1 MRKGI
6 KANHEVK
13 NKIVKSTENGE
24 TEDAIEDVIEDVE
37 TEEEMNNSDSIIN
50 DGNIYDTLTFYRD

>member
-1 MRKGI
+1 MWKGI

>member
-6 KANHEVK
+6 KTNHEVK
-13 NKIVKSTENGE
+13 NKIVKSTENVE
-24 TEDAIEDVIEDVE
+24 AEDAIEDVIEDVE

>member
-6 KANHEVK
+6 KTNHEVK
-13 NKIVKSTENGE
+13 NKIVKSTENVE

-37 TEEEMNNSDSIIN
+37 TEEEMNNSDLIIN

>member
-6 KANHEVK
+6 KTNHEVK
-13 NKIVKSTENGE
+13 NKIVKSTENVE